1 MCGKNELSQ
10 VAWGKELLNILE
22 GKTMKSTTMIMLVAV
37 LVLASIGYMSA
48 ATAATLVVDA
58 NGSADFKTIQ
68 SAIDAAWDFDEI
80 LVRPGVYKEHINY
93 HGAMVTIKGT
103 DPNDPNVVES
113 TIIDGSGTGSVVIF
127 NNAEGPYS
135 ILRGLTIR
143 NGQNGIECT
152 GADTSPLIKQC
163 RVVSNSAA
171 GIACSLAGPTI
182 TETIIE
188 NNKSVGISASRGEI
202 SLCQIRGNGSGKDG
216 DAGLAGCQ
224 GLVLSCVVSANN
236 GDGICNHG
244 GIVENALISANLN
257 SGLRFANVCGCNIT
271 NCTIVGNKN
280 SGVYFYPCLYN
291 SQFIIRNSIIVL
303 NNGFAFYVWNPTVPT
318 RWKVH
323 VEWTDVW
330 GNMTGDQGG
339 YYQDPSVIEIM
350 FGLGYCS
357 EDPLFAKRGYWDSSM
372 VWHEGEY
379 HLKSKIGRWDT
390 RTETWVQD
398 LMDSPCLDR
407 GDPASPLGEEPL
419 PNGGRVNM
427 GAYGGTAKASM
438 SGGPKPLCIHF
449 PEMDFNK
456 DCKVDFTDLA
466 LFTSHWLDC
475 NFDPQD
481 VCR

>member
-1 MCGKNELSQ
+1 
-10 VAWGKELLNILE
+10 
-22 GKTMKSTTMIMLVAV
+22 MKKMLMVMLVMV
-37 LVLASIGYMSA
+37 LFLVFGWPVRKA
-48 ATAATLVVDA
+48 AAATLVVDA

-113 TIIDGSGTGSVVIF
+113 TIIDGSGTGSVVMF

-135 ILRGLTIR
+135 VLRGLTIR

-188 NNKSVGISASRGEI
+188 NNKSVGISASCGEI
-202 SLCQIRGNGSGKDG
+202 NLCQICGNGTGKDG

-224 GLVLSCVVSANN
+224 SIVHGCVISGNN
-236 GDGICNHG
+236 GDGIYNHAG
-244 GIVENALISANLN
+244 TVKNCLVSANLKTGFHFTN
-257 SGLRFANVCGCNIT
+257 TCGCSIT
-271 NCTIVGNKN
+271 NCTIVGNTANGVWFEPQQDCRGVKFTITN
-280 SGVYFYPCLYN
+280 SIVVLNGSFGVYCGSGMYLPMWEL
-291 SQFIIRNSIIVL
+291 RVD
-303 NNGFAFYVWNPTVPT
+303 
-318 RWKVH
+318 
-323 VEWTDVW
+323 WTDLW
-330 GNMTGDQGG
+330 GNTNGDFGG
-339 YYQDPSVIEIM
+339 IADKNFVDIKIGS
-350 FGLGYCS
+350 GNLC
-357 EDPLFAKRGYWDSSM
+357 EDPLFAKRGYWDTSR
-372 VWHEGEY
+372 VWHEGDY

-407 GDPASPLGEEPL
+407 GDPASPLGDEPL

-427 GAYGGTAKASM
+427 GAYGGTAQASM
-438 SGGPKPLCIHF
+438 SGGPKPLCTHF
-449 PEMDFNK
+449 PEMDFDKN
-456 DCKVDFTDLA
+456 CKVDFGDLA
-466 LFTSHWLDC
+466 LFMAHWLDC
-475 NFDPQD
+475 NLDPQGA
-481 VCR
+481 CR